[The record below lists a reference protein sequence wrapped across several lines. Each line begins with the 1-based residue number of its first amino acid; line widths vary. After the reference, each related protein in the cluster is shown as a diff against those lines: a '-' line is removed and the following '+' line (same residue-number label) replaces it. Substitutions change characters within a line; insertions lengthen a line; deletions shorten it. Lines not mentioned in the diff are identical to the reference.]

1 MNTKEK
7 NAMIYHSAYQY
18 LIEILPCSLSENDLE
33 KYFWGDKKDFSSL
46 KDVFE
51 QMIHSAQNYQRMP
64 NVIKFQ
70 ERREKIKNI
79 LFDFDVKKIVE
90 TYEIEELYKI
100 FRKEFNITSADNK
113 FNSWHKWSKSII
125 DSAKFLSEFKNVDDF
140 KGFVGQFDYNVH
152 TRMALPLLISEKIS
166 GMGFALACD
175 FLKELGYINYPKPD
189 VHLIDVLHDVGLS
202 EKDPLSVFEAIVK
215 MSEYCKE
222 FFKNENI
229 TPYQIDKIIWLICSG
244 KFYYEKISVGQHK
257 KELIQ
262 LLQENIKNIKIIPRP
277 TLGTWLGI

>member
-1 MNTKEK
+1 
-7 NAMIYHSAYQY
+7 
-18 LIEILPCSLSENDLE
+18 
-33 KYFWGDKKDFSSL
+33 
-46 KDVFE
+46 
-51 QMIHSAQNYQRMP
+51 MIHSAQNYQRMP

-90 TYEIEELYKI
+90 TYEIEELYRI

-189 VHLIDVLHDVGLS
+189 VQLMYFMILD
-202 EKDPLSVFEAIVK
+202 F
-215 MSEYCKE
+215 
-222 FFKNENI
+222 
-229 TPYQIDKIIWLICSG
+229 QRKIHYLYS
-244 KFYYEKISVGQHK
+244 KQ
-257 KELIQ
+257 
-262 LLQENIKNIKIIPRP
+262 
-277 TLGTWLGI
+277 